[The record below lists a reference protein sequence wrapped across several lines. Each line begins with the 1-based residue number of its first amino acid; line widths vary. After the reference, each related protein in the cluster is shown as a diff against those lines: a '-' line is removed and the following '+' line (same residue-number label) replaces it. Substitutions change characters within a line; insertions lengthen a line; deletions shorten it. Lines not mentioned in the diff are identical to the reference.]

1 MRKAR
6 PGLQGSA
13 QYQGAPLRIRTAFSW
28 FGHDR
33 GPLETNALG
42 KVVELLSQQES
53 VQLGKVEVGQGWSI
67 PLSECSRAK

>member
-6 PGLQGSA
+6 PGLQGSP

-33 GPLETNALG
+33 GLLETNALE
-42 KVVELLSQQES
+42 KVVELLSQQKS
-53 VQLGKVEVGQGWSI
+53 LCSWGRSSWGGMVHS
-67 PLSECSRAK
+67 SE